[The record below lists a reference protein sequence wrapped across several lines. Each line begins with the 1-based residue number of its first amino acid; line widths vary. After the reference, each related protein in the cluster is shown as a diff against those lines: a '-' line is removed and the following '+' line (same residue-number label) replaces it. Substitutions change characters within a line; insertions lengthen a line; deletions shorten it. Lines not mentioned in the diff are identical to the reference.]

1 LAKLVEEFSLMKTL
15 VTGANGFV
23 GSAIVRLLLDEGH
36 EVRVLARPGSD
47 RRNFEG
53 LEIEIIE
60 GDLREP
66 DTLKSAVNGSN
77 TLFHVAAD
85 YRLWIPDP
93 DSMYK
98 TNVEGTRNLIL
109 TATDAGVEKIVYT
122 SSVATLG
129 INKDGT
135 VSDESTPSTLEDMTG
150 HYKRSKFLAE
160 KEVNK
165 IIKEQSCPVT
175 IVNPSTPV
183 GPRDIKPTPTG
194 RIVLDTIRNR
204 MPAYVDTGL
213 NIVHVD
219 DVALGHI
226 LAMQKGEI
234 GERYILGGD
243 NMTLAS
249 ILEYICVSQD
259 MSPPK
264 IKLPHNLVIPIA
276 WFMERLADITN
287 KEPRATVDGVRMS
300 KKMMFFSSNKA
311 KEKLG
316 YQSRPGVEGLQD
328 AIDWFNKENYA

>member
-1 LAKLVEEFSLMKTL
+1 MAKLIEKTRLMKTL

-23 GSAIVRLLLDEGH
+23 GSAVVRLLLDKGH
-36 EVRVLARPGSD
+36 EVRVLVRPDSD

-53 LEIEIIE
+53 LELEIIE
-60 GDLREP
+60 GDLKES
-66 DTLKSAVNGSN
+66 DSLKRAVTGCQK
-77 TLFHVAAD
+77 LFHIAAD

-93 DSMYK
+93 DNMYK
-98 TNVEGTRNLIL
+98 TNVDGTRNLIIA
-109 TATDAGVEKIVYT
+109 ATEASVEKIVYT

-129 INKDGT
+129 INKN
-135 VSDESTPSTLEDMTG
+135 VINSDESTPVSLENMTG

-160 KEVNK
+160 QEVIK
-165 IIKEQSCPVT
+165 LIKEQSCPVT

-194 RIVLDTIRNR
+194 KIILDTIRNR

-219 DVALGHI
+219 DVANGHL
-226 LAMQKGEI
+226 LAMDKGEI

-259 MSPPK
+259 MSPPT
-264 IKLPHNLVIPIA
+264 IKLPHNLILPIA
-276 WFMERLADITN
+276 WFMERIADITH
-287 KEPRATVDGVRMS
+287 KEPRATVDSVQMS
-300 KKMMFFSSNKA
+300 KKMMFFSSAKA

-316 YQSRPGVEGLQD
+316 YQARPGVEGLRD
-328 AIDWFNKENYA
+328 AINWFNAENYS